1 MSRLYYPP
9 EAKTQKAQTAQALS
23 PDTLKTAMASK
34 GPAPAAPATSVS
46 ATPVSATPDA
56 ARSGANEF
64 TQKIVKMVP
73 SELVTAYTAGV
84 AVISDVAS
92 EKARMIAYGIT
103 FLVCFV
109 LTPIYLNQQAE
120 PGMPKWTH
128 IIISTL
134 AFPVWAYLVSGNVI
148 VPQYYDGSIALLAT
162 ILFSVVSGAIPI
174 RK

>member
-9 EAKTQKAQTAQALS
+9 GAKSAATPATKSLS
-23 PDTLKTAMASK
+23 PEALTTAVA
-34 GPAPAAPATSVS
+34 GTAVPPPPA
-46 ATPVSATPDA
+46 PDA
-56 ARSGANEF
+56 ARANANEF

-73 SELVTAYTAGV
+73 SELVTAYTAGI
-84 AVISDVAS
+84 AVISDVAN
-92 EKARMIAYGIT
+92 EETRMIAYAVT
-103 FLVCFV
+103 FLVCLV

-162 ILFSVVSGAIPI
+162 ILFSVVTGAIPI

>member
-9 EAKTQKAQTAQALS
+9 DAKPQPVQTVQSLS
-23 PDTLKTAMASK
+23 PDALKTAVA
-34 GPAPAAPATSVS
+34 GNAE
-46 ATPVSATPDA
+46 ATPATPDA
-56 ARSGANEF
+56 ARADANEF

-73 SELVTAYTAGV
+73 SELVTAYTAGI
-84 AVISDVAS
+84 AVISDVAN
-92 EKARMIAYGIT
+92 EETRMIAYGVT
-103 FLVCFV
+103 FLVCLV

-128 IIISTL
+128 IVISTL

-162 ILFSVVSGAIPI
+162 ILFSVVTGAIPI